1 MLTGSEKE
9 GKADVNMKGMWVRMY
24 KWMYIEM
31 YKLCN
36 FDCIN
41 LVHWMY
47 RCEMFECINEALRG
61 RLQCAG

>member
-1 MLTGSEKE
+1 MSTGSEKE
-9 GKADVNMKGMWVRMY
+9 GTADMSMKGMWVRMY

-41 LVHWMY
+41 LVHWM
-47 RCEMFECINEALRG
+47 
-61 RLQCAG
+61 